1 MSYAII
7 SPSSSWVNSADRH
20 ITPVLAGR
28 SKWSAEIQTPRSQ
41 PLVKLDDKLTKL
53 LVTMLRQS
61 LSSPLCNDGSFGRS
75 VGWSLSAGELHRF
88 PGTASKTGC
97 SGPDRWP
104 FCGHPHFCPL
114 GKQLNRRR
122 IGVPCAGTLTR
133 VSGLEH
139 HADLDPQGWDQ
150 SNVPYNPKPLAILI
164 RAHVSGTAL
173 NLLAIH
179 ICCVMMNP
187 NSSHLEPDGMI
198 KLLASIIH

>member
-1 MSYAII
+1 MQWWFLWSQRWMIPFSRGIASLPRNRLQDRLQWTWQVALLWT
-7 SPSSSWVNSADRH
+7 SPF
-20 ITPVLAGR
+20 
-28 SKWSAEIQTPRSQ
+28 
-41 PLVKLDDKLTKL
+41 
-53 LVTMLRQS
+53 
-61 LSSPLCNDGSFGRS
+61 LSPWKGMDS
-75 VGWSLSAGELHRF
+75 
-88 PGTASKTGC
+88 
-97 SGPDRWP
+97 
-104 FCGHPHFCPL
+104 
-114 GKQLNRRR
+114 QLNRRR